1 MLKILTYPNPVLR
14 KKAEEVKEID
24 QDLIDLAR
32 QMAETMY
39 AAPGIGLAAPQVG
52 SSIRL
57 IVVDVG
63 YTQGRPDLK
72 VLLNPEI
79 VEREGSI
86 LMEEGC
92 LSIPGIRADVER
104 SQRVLVRGL
113 DIKGRPVE
121 IEAEGL
127 LAVCLQHEVDH
138 LDGILFIDHLSRLKG
153 SLIERK
159 LRKRQRE

>member
-138 LDGILFIDHLSRLKG
+138 LDGILFIDHLSRLKR

>member
-1 MLKILTYPNPVLR
+1 MTYPNTVLR

-52 SSIRL
+52 ESIRL
-57 IVVDVG
+57 IVVDVS
-63 YTQGRPDLK
+63 YTQGKPDLK

-104 SQRVLVRGL
+104 SQKVLVRGL

-138 LDGILFIDHLSRLKG
+138 LDGILFIDHLSRLKR

>member
-52 SSIRL
+52 ESIRL
-57 IVVDVG
+57 IVVDVS
-63 YTQGRPDLK
+63 YTQGKPDLK

-104 SQRVLVRGL
+104 SQKVLVRGL

-138 LDGILFIDHLSRLKG
+138 LDGILFIDHLSRLKR